1 MSLQQYQQQYQQWQA
16 QLKSLSQQIQA
27 NLRVGVVEPAEI
39 VKSSSNQQAIQE
51 GLAQIQQTFHQ
62 NLANLN
68 LPDETIQTQLQPI
81 QIEISKQLRLLE
93 TDAIFLK
100 AARQPATAE
109 QRQQQ
114 IQQRLELLLKYCD
127 AVIGEE

>member
-1 MSLQQYQQQYQQWQA
+1 MSLHQLHQLYQQWQA

-27 NLRVGVVEPAEI
+27 NLEAVEPAEI
-39 VKSSSNQQAIQE
+39 VKSSSNQQVIQE
-51 GLAQIQQTFHQ
+51 RLAQIQQFHQ

-68 LPDETIQTQLQPI
+68 LLDETIQAQLQPI
-81 QIEISKQLRLLE
+81 QTEISKQLRLLE

-127 AVIGEE
+127 AVISKR